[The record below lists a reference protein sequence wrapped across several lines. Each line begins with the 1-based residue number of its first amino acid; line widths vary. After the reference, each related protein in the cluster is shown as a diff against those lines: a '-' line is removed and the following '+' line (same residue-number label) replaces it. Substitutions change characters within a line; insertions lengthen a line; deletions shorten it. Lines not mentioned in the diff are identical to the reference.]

1 MQDQMFTDRHAA
13 KQLGLLEIDDGHV
26 VAFDIRRIG
35 ARACGSMVTPNGCAP
50 TLTVPLRTKFSR
62 Q

>member
-1 MQDQMFTDRHAA
+1 MQEQMFTDRHAA

-35 ARACGSMVTPNGCAP
+35 ARLAD
-50 TLTVPLRTKFSR
+50 RW
-62 Q
+62 